1 MLSKDLNRTVQRQR
15 FDRVTSSGRGCGLE
29 KRVVDGFF
37 GSFDNREENW
47 RHCIVCNCFL
57 IARRISFG
65 FTEGLEPYVSGGRE
79 CDGITPLPLL
89 AAAPVRARPIIA
101 LAAMRSRL
109 RASTGASVAITMITE
124 PSGVEGRVESSSF
137 K

>member
-15 FDRVTSSGRGCGLE
+15 FDRVTLSGRGCGLE

-37 GSFDNREENW
+37 GSFDNREEDW

-79 CDGITPLPLL
+79 CDGIIATP
-89 AAAPVRARPIIA
+89 IA
-101 LAAMRSRL
+101 GRSTCASKAM
-109 RASTGASVAITMITE
+109 GVAIRSEEHT
-124 PSGVEGRVESSSF
+124 S
-137 K
+137 